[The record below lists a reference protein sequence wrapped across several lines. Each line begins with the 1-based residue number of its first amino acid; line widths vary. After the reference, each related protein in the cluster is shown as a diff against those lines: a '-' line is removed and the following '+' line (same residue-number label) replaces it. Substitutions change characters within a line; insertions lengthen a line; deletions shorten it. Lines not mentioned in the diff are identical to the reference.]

1 VVSAPYLPTSFKHY
15 SHYTYHCLRKRRLKK
30 TLPESVIQWSDP
42 VDPSQQS
49 PIIDALPF
57 PSSII
62 SFEDTIDYYIT
73 YVHASSST
81 TCPLLHKPLNPSIHP
96 SHPCLVMERER
107 EYIDTGMPSNMTH
120 CD

>member
-1 VVSAPYLPTSFKHY
+1 MESA
-15 SHYTYHCLRKRRLKK
+15 
-30 TLPESVIQWSDP
+30 IQWSDP

-49 PIIDALPF
+49 SIIDALPF

-73 YVHASSST
+73 YVHSSSST